1 MSSVRCDV
9 PSESASSDPPFS
21 PSYPLSFSRE
31 SYSSSSSQGSNTW
44 SAAAGHIYGARV
56 ARSITSGNLPEPETY
71 NHVSVLFMDMIEYK
85 DMVYNCEMSRM
96 SKWMEN
102 VHTIIDGAIADHC
115 VRKVETRGD
124 AYILV
129 AGQ

>member
-1 MSSVRCDV
+1 MFQ
-9 PSESASSDPPFS
+9 ASQHHLNPPLS
-21 PSYPLSFSRE
+21 PSYPLPFSRE
-31 SYSSSSSQGSNTW
+31 SNSSTSSKGSNPW

-56 ARSITSGNLPEPETY
+56 ARSITSGNLPQPETY
-71 NHVSVLFMDMIEYK
+71 NHVSVLFMDMMEYK